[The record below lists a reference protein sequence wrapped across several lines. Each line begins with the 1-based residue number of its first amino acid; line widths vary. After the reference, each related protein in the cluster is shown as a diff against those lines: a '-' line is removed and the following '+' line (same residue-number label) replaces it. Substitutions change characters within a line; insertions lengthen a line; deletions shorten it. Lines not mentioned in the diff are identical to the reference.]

1 MDVSIHRLISSR
13 DVSVVPA
20 VPLVDVTPQALDP
33 TEVFAGRADLG
44 IGLGARM
51 ISRVCT
57 FVTFQGLAECDSE
70 KEDSNENLHLESLAQ
85 YWHAG

>member
-33 TEVFAGRADLG
+33 TEVFAGRAGLG
-44 IGLGARM
+44 LRGLGLGARM

-57 FVTFQGLAECDSE
+57 FVTFQGLAKCDSE
-70 KEDSNENLHLESLAQ
+70 KEDSKENIHLESLAQ
-85 YWHAG
+85 H